1 MMANKKSQTPRKTQT
16 TRKGK
21 APAQG
26 TPPNDEP
33 MVEPILVMESPVEEP
48 ILVMESPMLSLAVP
62 IEPLEEDVI
71 TQPPSPCASYS
82 SSELSSDC
90 EDMVVVAPAAES
102 VRGASPSDE
111 GAGLKSIACLCGG
124 TYNLKT
130 KSKHNKNKR
139 HLSWC
144 ALTA

>member
-33 MVEPILVMESPVEEP
+33 MVEPTLVMESPVEEP

-102 VRGASPSDE
+102 
-111 GAGLKSIACLCGG
+111 GLKSIACLCGG

-130 KSKHNKNKR
+130 KSKHNKTKR

>member
-1 MMANKKSQTPRKTQT
+1 MANKKSQTPRKTQT

-33 MVEPILVMESPVEEP
+33 MVEP

-130 KSKHNKNKR
+130 KSKHNKTKR

>member
-21 APAQG
+21 APALG

-33 MVEPILVMESPVEEP
+33 MVEP

-62 IEPLEEDVI
+62 IEPLEEEVI

-102 VRGASPSDE
+102 
-111 GAGLKSIACLCGG
+111 GLKSIACLCGG

-130 KSKHNKNKR
+130 KSKHNKTKR

>member
-102 VRGASPSDE
+102 
-111 GAGLKSIACLCGG
+111 GLKSIACLCGG

-130 KSKHNKNKR
+130 KSKHNKTKR

>member
-33 MVEPILVMESPVEEP
+33 MVEPTLVMESPVEEP

-62 IEPLEEDVI
+62 IEPLEEEVI

-102 VRGASPSDE
+102 
-111 GAGLKSIACLCGG
+111 GLKSIACLCGG

-130 KSKHNKNKR
+130 KSKHNKTKR

>member
-1 MMANKKSQTPRKTQT
+1 MANKKSQTPRKTQT

-21 APAQG
+21 APVRGASPSDEEAVVNLEMI
-26 TPPNDEP
+26 TEPP
-33 MVEPILVMESPVEEP
+33 VEDVLVMESPAWGAPPNDEEVV
-48 ILVMESPMLSLAVP
+48 LMLSVP
-62 IEPLEEDVI
+62 IEPLEEEVI

-102 VRGASPSDE
+102 
-111 GAGLKSIACLCGG
+111 GLKSIACLCGG

-130 KSKHNKNKR
+130 KSKHNKTKR

>member
-1 MMANKKSQTPRKTQT
+1 MMQRKTKTPR
-16 TRKGK
+16 RKMGISMVVS
-21 APAQG
+21 
-26 TPPNDEP
+26 PPSEDMSKELPSEEKPP
-33 MVEPILVMESPVEEP
+33 MV
-48 ILVMESPMLSLAVP
+48 LSLAIP
-62 IEPLEEDVI
+62 DIPLEELI

-90 EDMVVVAPAAES
+90 DDIVVVTPAAES
-102 VRGASPSDE
+102 
-111 GAGLKSIACLCGG
+111 GLKSIACLCGG

-130 KSKHNKNKR
+130 KSKHNKTKR

>member
-1 MMANKKSQTPRKTQT
+1 MANKKSQTPRKTQT

-33 MVEPILVMESPVEEP
+33 MVEPTLVMESPVEEP

-102 VRGASPSDE
+102 
-111 GAGLKSIACLCGG
+111 GLKSIACLCGG

-130 KSKHNKNKR
+130 KSKHNKTKR

>member
-33 MVEPILVMESPVEEP
+33 MVEP

-102 VRGASPSDE
+102 
-111 GAGLKSIACLCGG
+111 GLKSIACLCGG

-130 KSKHNKNKR
+130 KSKHNKTKR

>member
-1 MMANKKSQTPRKTQT
+1 MANKKSQTPRKTQT

-26 TPPNDEP
+26 TPQNDEP
-33 MVEPILVMESPVEEP
+33 MVEPTLVMESPVEEP

-62 IEPLEEDVI
+62 IEPLEEEVI

-102 VRGASPSDE
+102 
-111 GAGLKSIACLCGG
+111 GLKSIACLCGG

-130 KSKHNKNKR
+130 KSKHNKTKR